1 MTPTVNPNDPEILEL
16 ASVFLQAYELGIK
29 QKRRSL
35 RMLESDE
42 GRLVLAESEP
52 AAAHRYEK
60 MTKEELEAE
69 TRRAGIA
76 VGVAAAIQHALR
88 RHRPR

>member
-16 ASVFLQAYELGIK
+16 ASIFLQGYELGMK

-42 GRLVLAESEP
+42 GRLLLAESEP
-52 AAAHRYEK
+52 AVAHRYEK
-60 MTKEELEAE
+60 MTKEELL
-69 TRRAGIA
+69 T
-76 VGVAAAIQHALR
+76 
-88 RHRPR
+88 